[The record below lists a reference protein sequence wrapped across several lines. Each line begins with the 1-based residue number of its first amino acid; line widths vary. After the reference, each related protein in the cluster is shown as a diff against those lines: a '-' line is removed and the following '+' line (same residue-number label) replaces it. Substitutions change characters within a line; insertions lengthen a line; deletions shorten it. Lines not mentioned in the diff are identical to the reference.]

1 MVRMCYITENSCSF
15 SYKFRSSDGWKMRVD
30 LLALL
35 LVGLPTLALGYKS
48 YHGHQVRYS
57 RKGHNSDG
65 AFRF

>member
-1 MVRMCYITENSCSF
+1 
-15 SYKFRSSDGWKMRVD
+15 MRVD